1 MPRMQSEPD
10 EVHEPGGEDDSC
22 GGKLASVQSEELDE
36 PKDLGYCQATTL
48 LVTENGRIRV
58 HCTMKRKPRH
68 VHYDEIFSK
77 EWQ

>member
-1 MPRMQSEPD
+1 MPRVQSESD
-10 EVHEPGGEDDSC
+10 EVHEPSGEDDPC
-22 GGKLASVQSEELDE
+22 GGQLASVHSEELAE
-36 PKDLGYCQATTL
+36 PKDLTCHATTL

-77 EWQ
+77 EWS